1 MATTVGPPE
10 LLAAATPVIG
20 HVYCREDVL
29 AAGLIA
35 AQLWA
40 GPDYGQLEIRPP
52 DVTFSHRLTLHLG
65 SRQVELIHVGPAHT
79 RSDVLAWLPDDGV
92 VFAGDLAFNGG
103 QPFLLEG
110 SLAGF
115 LRALAAVRALEADV
129 LVSGHGP
136 VCRGAEIARVLD
148 DMTAYA
154 EFVAEVA
161 AAGHRSGRP
170 PLAAAQAADPGR
182 FGDWQEAERLVGNL
196 HRAYSELDGEPLGLL
211 PVAEPPRVGSLRRRQ
226 RRTSRAVSRRR
237 DLGDELGVRRH
248 VVEHAGDL
256 GPSTYRAVTRHQH
269 VGLQRPYR
277 RQRAQET
284 GEAAFEQ
291 KRLAAVEGQVAGE
304 DHTVVGQP
312 RQHVAPGVRR
322 ADVNQLY
329 LATTQVQGKPVGERN
344 VGRADLQLAVVGAGE
359 QLRGDQSGSQHVLA
373 AVHMPDH
380 RGRGR
385 QQPVAVGVVAVV
397 VGVHQRPRSRRTRHL
412 GDPGQQRT
420 VAGLRRCGVD
430 HEEAGVRGHQ
440 AGVVDHPAAVRL
452 DISPDAGRDL
462 QQLRW
467 AHCGCHGVAQ

>member
-129 LVSGHGP
+129 LVPGHGP
-136 VCRGAEIARVLD
+136 VCRGSEIARVLD

-161 AAGHRSGRP
+161 AAE
-170 PLAAAQAADPGR
+170 AADPGR

-196 HRAYSELDGEPLGLL
+196 HRAYSELDGEPLGTRIPL
-211 PVAEPPRVGSLRRRQ
+211 PPAVADMTTMNG
-226 RRTSRAVSRRR
+226 
-237 DLGDELGVRRH
+237 
-248 VVEHAGDL
+248 
-256 GPSTYRAVTRHQH
+256 GPITC
-269 VGLQRPYR
+269 
-277 RQRAQET
+277 
-284 GEAAFEQ
+284 
-291 KRLAAVEGQVAGE
+291 LA
-304 DHTVVGQP
+304 
-312 RQHVAPGVRR
+312 
-322 ADVNQLY
+322 
-329 LATTQVQGKPVGERN
+329 
-344 VGRADLQLAVVGAGE
+344 
-359 QLRGDQSGSQHVLA
+359 
-373 AVHMPDH
+373 
-380 RGRGR
+380 
-385 QQPVAVGVVAVV
+385 
-397 VGVHQRPRSRRTRHL
+397 
-412 GDPGQQRT
+412 
-420 VAGLRRCGVD
+420 
-430 HEEAGVRGHQ
+430 
-440 AGVVDHPAAVRL
+440 
-452 DISPDAGRDL
+452 
-462 QQLRW
+462 
-467 AHCGCHGVAQ
+467 

>member
-10 LLAAATPVIG
+10 LLEVATGVWAYVQPDGSWMINNTGLVTADAGFLMVDTTSTEARNRALLGRVAEVAGTAAPRALVNTHHHGDHTYGNWLLPAATPVIG

-35 AQLWA
+35 AQLFA

-129 LVSGHGP
+129 LVPGHGP
-136 VCRGAEIARVLD
+136 VCRGSEIARVLD

-154 EFVAEVA
+154 EFITEVA

-196 HRAYSELDGEPLGLL
+196 HRAYSELDGEPLGTRIPL
-211 PVAEPPRVGSLRRRQ
+211 PPAVADMTRMNG
-226 RRTSRAVSRRR
+226 
-237 DLGDELGVRRH
+237 
-248 VVEHAGDL
+248 
-256 GPSTYRAVTRHQH
+256 GPITC
-269 VGLQRPYR
+269 
-277 RQRAQET
+277 
-284 GEAAFEQ
+284 
-291 KRLAAVEGQVAGE
+291 LA
-304 DHTVVGQP
+304 
-312 RQHVAPGVRR
+312 
-322 ADVNQLY
+322 
-329 LATTQVQGKPVGERN
+329 
-344 VGRADLQLAVVGAGE
+344 
-359 QLRGDQSGSQHVLA
+359 
-373 AVHMPDH
+373 
-380 RGRGR
+380 
-385 QQPVAVGVVAVV
+385 
-397 VGVHQRPRSRRTRHL
+397 
-412 GDPGQQRT
+412 
-420 VAGLRRCGVD
+420 
-430 HEEAGVRGHQ
+430 
-440 AGVVDHPAAVRL
+440 
-452 DISPDAGRDL
+452 
-462 QQLRW
+462 
-467 AHCGCHGVAQ
+467 